1 MRKNNLW
8 SVNEQGGLEFS
19 LRKQLAEKEYKAEST
34 WEHPAAALIVMLVCA
49 TLDFVMFKQLFA
61 SFLYDHVLIQW
72 FSIIGCLI
80 GFDLAPIYLGILVR
94 KRNQGYRVDPLLL
107 GLLILAFAL
116 AITGNI
122 WLRIVMKDLVLPAA
136 SSTGTSLFGAVT
148 EEETSNPGALPYAIF
163 SAALP
168 IVTSLVSFG
177 ISYITSNPL
186 KEKLKVLHTAQVE
199 LEDSIG
205 QLEAILIEY
214 EEDPDLTGR
223 LTAEDDEQ
231 YETFLGMTR
240 EKAVTYCDYV
250 RERIKEH
257 LGDPA
262 SSNELSKDSR
272 QKLVALFER
281 VESVEDSV
289 KAEAGETDSHVA

>member
-1 MRKNNLW
+1 MRKNNNLW
-8 SVNEQGGLEFS
+8 AVNQQGGLEFG
-19 LRKQLAEKEYKAEST
+19 LRNELLKREYQVDSM
-34 WEHPAAALIVMLVCA
+34 WEHPVVAVAVMFVCA
-49 TLDFVMFKQLFA
+49 TLDFVLFKQLFA

-94 KRNQGYRVDPLLL
+94 KKNQGYRISLLLL

-116 AITGNI
+116 AIAGNV
-122 WLRIVMKDLVLPAA
+122 WLRIEMRDLVLPAA
-136 SSTGTSLFGAVT
+136 SSTGTSLFGSVA
-148 EEETSNPGALPYAIF
+148 EEESVNPGAMPYAIF
-163 SAALP
+163 TAALP

-186 KEKLKVLHTAQVE
+186 KNKLKNLHTSQVK

-205 QLEAILIEY
+205 QLKAILIEY

-231 YETFLGMTR
+231 YATCLGLTR
-240 EKAVTYCDYV
+240 EQAVAYCDYV

-262 SSNELSKDSR
+262 ASNELSKDSR
-272 QKLVALFER
+272 QALVSLFER
-281 VESVEDSV
+281 VEQVEDAV
-289 KAEAGETDSHVA
+289 KAEAVA

>member
-61 SFLYDHVLIQW
+61 SFLYDQVLIQW

-186 KEKLKVLHTAQVE
+186 KEKLKVLHTA
-199 LEDSIG
+199 
-205 QLEAILIEY
+205 
-214 EEDPDLTGR
+214 
-223 LTAEDDEQ
+223 
-231 YETFLGMTR
+231 
-240 EKAVTYCDYV
+240 
-250 RERIKEH
+250 
-257 LGDPA
+257 
-262 SSNELSKDSR
+262 
-272 QKLVALFER
+272 
-281 VESVEDSV
+281 
-289 KAEAGETDSHVA
+289 

>member
-1 MRKNNLW
+1 MRKNNNLW
-8 SVNEQGGLEFS
+8 AVNQQGGLEFG
-19 LRKQLAEKEYKAEST
+19 LRNELLKREYQVDSM
-34 WEHPAAALIVMLVCA
+34 WEHPVVAVAVMFVCA
-49 TLDFVMFKQLFA
+49 TLDFVLFKQLFA

-94 KRNQGYRVDPLLL
+94 KKNQGYRISLLLL
-107 GLLILAFAL
+107 GLLILAFVL
-116 AITGNI
+116 AIAGNV
-122 WLRIVMKDLVLPAA
+122 WLRIEMRDLVLPAA
-136 SSTGTSLFGAVT
+136 SSTGTSLFGSVA
-148 EEETSNPGALPYAIF
+148 EEETANPAAMPYAIF
-163 SAALP
+163 TAALP

-186 KEKLKVLHTAQVE
+186 KNKLKVLHTSQVK

-205 QLEAILIEY
+205 QLKAILIEY

-231 YETFLGMTR
+231 YATCLGLTR
-240 EKAVTYCDYV
+240 EQAVAYCDYV

-262 SSNELSKDSR
+262 ASNELSKDSR
-272 QKLVALFER
+272 QALVSLFER
-281 VESVEDSV
+281 VEQVEDAV
-289 KAEAGETDSHVA
+289 KAEAVA